1 MGLGSAA
8 QDLNADNEIQL
19 LLFIW
24 RKLAPTESSCDLGK
38 WKLLS
43 LRRVL
48 EDWKQRRMQS
58 NLFFGLRSLEY
69 IETQL
74 PGGQLDI
81 IIYVAVLS
89 ETHFLVLLC
98 VGG

>member
-1 MGLGSAA
+1 MEAVISQAGFGRLKA
-8 QDLNADNEIQL
+8 
-19 LLFIW
+19 
-24 RKLAPTESSCDLGK
+24 K
-38 WKLLS
+38 
-43 LRRVL
+43 
-48 EDWKQRRMQS
+48 EDAKQPF
-58 NLFFGLRSLEY
+58 FFGLRSLEY